1 MTDLSTF
8 FRDEPNLQLSN
19 FTNNFYTMEDKK
31 GVNGSKSLQDL
42 KKEVQQLS
50 HGDSIRILGGK
61 TLEKDKW
68 NSTCGGIVPQ

>member
-8 FRDEPNLQLSN
+8 FRDEPNLHLSN
-19 FTNNFYTMEDKK
+19 FTNNYTMEDKK

-42 KKEVQQLS
+42 KKELQPLS
-50 HGDSIRILGGK
+50 QGDSIKILGGK

>member
-1 MTDLSTF
+1 MTDLSNF
-8 FRDEPNLQLSN
+8 FRDEPNLHSSN
-19 FTNNFYTMEDKK
+19 FTNYYTMEDKK

-42 KKEVQQLS
+42 KKELQPLS
-50 HGDSIRILGGK
+50 QGDSIKILGGK